1 VIPIQISD
9 LVKKAKKYLP
19 PEHVHRIEEAYAFAA
34 AAHKGQFRDSGEEY
48 VQHPLAVADILLDL
62 EMDVTAIVAGL
73 LHDVLEDTNITWEE
87 LAKQFDSNVVA
98 LVEAV
103 TKLTKLS
110 FRTRREQQI
119 ENLRK
124 MFLAMANDVRV
135 VIIKL
140 ADRLH
145 NMRTLRHLPVDR
157 QKRMA
162 EETLEIY
169 APLANRLGI
178 WRIKWELEDLCLRYL
193 QPQEYY
199 KLVEMVS
206 KKRSEREG
214 FIDELKRVLSAELD
228 KAGIKHEVQGRP
240 KHFYSIY
247 QKMKRQGKSFEE
259 IYDLV
264 AVRVIVSEVKDC
276 YEVLG
281 VVHNLWKPI
290 PGRFKDY
297 IAMPKS
303 NMYQS
308 LHTTVIGP
316 QGEPFEIQ
324 IRTWE
329 MHRVAEYGI
338 AAHWQYKET
347 GSSIP
352 TTDERIAWLRQLLE
366 WQKDTDDAQEYMD
379 NLRID
384 LFDDEV
390 FVFTPKG
397 DVKNLPKGS
406 TPVDF
411 AYAVHSEVG
420 HKCTGAKVNGRIV
433 PLDYKLKNGDIVEI
447 LTSKTIGG
455 PSRDWLAFVKTSKAR
470 NRIRQWVK
478 EEQKR
483 ESILKGRELLE
494 RELRKRA
501 MEVHEFLRDEKLK
514 EISGR
519 FGFAEPVD
527 LLAAIGYGKLSVQ
540 QVVSKLLPL
549 EEAKP
554 SRPVAQHSPAD
565 EEERQPRGANGVL
578 VKGVTNLAVRLSRC
592 CRPVPGDDIVG
603 YITRGRGVSIH
614 RRDCPNVGFLAEEPD
629 RAIEVE
635 WNLAS
640 TDGDYP
646 VELQIEAVD
655 KPGLLADLM
664 IAIANAKTNVTAVN
678 ARTRKGGSAFID
690 IVVNTRDVNHVS
702 EIVRRINQVD
712 GVVGV
717 RRAVP

>member
-1 VIPIQISD
+1 MAMDIND
-9 LVKKAKKYLP
+9 LLRKARRYLP
-19 PEHVHRIEEAYAFAA
+19 PDDVKRVAEAYEFSC
-34 AAHKGQFRDSGEEY
+34 AAHKGQLRDSGEDY

-62 EMDVTAIVAGL
+62 EMDGTAVVSGL
-73 LHDVLEDTNITWEE
+73 LHDVLEDTDISAEDLQRRFGN
-87 LAKQFDSNVVA
+87 DVVV
-98 LVEAV
+98 LVDGV
-103 TKLTKLS
+103 TKLTKLA

-124 MFLAMANDVRV
+124 MFLAMADDLRV
-135 VIIKL
+135 IIIKL

-199 KLVEMVS
+199 KLVEMVA
-206 KKRSEREG
+206 KKRREREG
-214 FIDELKRVLSAELD
+214 LIEDLKKVLSEELG
-228 KAGIKHEVQGRP
+228 KARIRHEIQGRP
-240 KHFYSIY
+240 KHFHSIY
-247 QKMKRQGKSFEE
+247 MKMKRQGKPFAEV
-259 IYDLV
+259 YDLM
-264 AVRVIVSEVKDC
+264 AIRVIVPEVKDC

-281 VVHNLWKPI
+281 VVHTLWKPV
-290 PGRFKDY
+290 PGRFKDF

-316 QGEPFEIQ
+316 LGEPFELQ
-324 IRTWE
+324 IRTTG
-329 MHRVAEYGI
+329 MHRVAEYGV
-338 AAHWQYKET
+338 AAHWQYKES
-347 GSSIP
+347 GQSAP
-352 TTDERIAWLRQLLE
+352 TADDRIAWLRQLLE
-366 WQKDTDDAQEYMD
+366 WQRETDDAQEYMD

-411 AYAVHSEVG
+411 AYAVHSQVG
-420 HKCTGAKVNGRIV
+420 HRCTGAKVNGRIV
-433 PLDYKLKNGDIVEI
+433 PLDHKLKNGDIVEI

-478 EEQKR
+478 EEQKE
-483 ESILKGRELLE
+483 ESILRGRELLE
-494 RELRKRA
+494 RELRKRG
-501 MEVHEFLRDEKLK
+501 MEIHEYLKDEKLK
-514 EISGR
+514 EVSER
-519 FGFAEPVD
+519 FGFVEPVD
-527 LLAAIGYGKLSVQ
+527 LLASIGYGKLSTQ
-540 QVVSKLLPL
+540 QVMTKLVPQ
-549 EEAKP
+549 EDQKAP
-554 SRPVAQHSPAD
+554 PIAPMPAS
-565 EEERQPRGANGVL
+565 EEEHRARGAEGVL
-578 VKGVTNLAVRLSRC
+578 VKGQPNLAVRLSRC
-592 CRPVPGDDIVG
+592 CSPVPGDDIVG

-629 RAIEVE
+629 RAIPVE
-635 WNLAS
+635 WDSAK
-640 TDGDYP
+640 TDGAYP
-646 VELQIEAVD
+646 VGLEIEAVD
-655 KPGLLADLM
+655 KPALLADIM
-664 IAIANAKTNVTAVN
+664 IAIANSKTNISAVN
-678 ARTRKGGSAFID
+678 ARTHKGGSAVID
-690 IVVNTRDVNHVS
+690 IVVNTRDVDHVS
-702 EIVRRINQVD
+702 DIMRRINQID

>member
-1 VIPIQISD
+1 
-9 LVKKAKKYLP
+9 VKKARRYLP
-19 PEHVHRIEEAYAFAA
+19 PDQVRRIEDACEFAV
-34 AAHKGQFRDSGEEY
+34 AAHEGQLRDSGEEY
-48 VQHPLAVADILLDL
+48 IQHPIAVADILLEL
-62 EMDVTAIVAGL
+62 EMDATTVVAGL
-73 LHDVLEDTNITWEE
+73 LHDVLEDTDTTREE
-87 LAKQFDSNVVA
+87 LASRFGDSVA
-98 LVEAV
+98 VLVDGV
-103 TKLTKLS
+103 TKLTKLA
-110 FRTRREQQI
+110 FLTRREQQI

-124 MFLAMANDVRV
+124 MFLAMARDVRV
-135 VIIKL
+135 IIIKL

-157 QKRMA
+157 QRRVA
-162 EETLEIY
+162 EETLEIF

-199 KLVEMVS
+199 KLVEMVA

-228 KAGIKHEVQGRP
+228 RAGISHEVQGRP

-259 IYDLV
+259 VYDLL
-264 AVRVIVSEVKDC
+264 AVRVIVPEVKDC
-276 YEVLG
+276 YEALG
-281 VVHNLWKPI
+281 VVHTLWKPV

-316 QGEPFEIQ
+316 LGEPFELQ
-324 IRTWE
+324 IRTRE
-329 MHRVAEYGI
+329 MHRIAEYGI
-338 AAHWQYKET
+338 AAHWQYKESGDST
-347 GSSIP
+347 VNP
-352 TTDERIAWLRQLLE
+352 DERISWLRQLLE
-366 WQKDTDDAQEYMD
+366 WQRETHDAQEYMD

-478 EEQKR
+478 EEQKE

-494 RELRKRA
+494 RELRKRGL
-501 MEVHEFLRDEKLK
+501 EVHEFLRDEKLK
-514 EISGR
+514 EAAER
-519 FGFAEPVD
+519 FGFVEPVD
-527 LLAAIGYGKLSVQ
+527 LLASIGYGKLSAQ
-540 QVVSKLLPL
+540 QVITKLVPPEAEEPAPAAQQPLVSG
-549 EEAKP
+549 ESYRARRAE
-554 SRPVAQHSPAD
+554 
-565 EEERQPRGANGVL
+565 GIL

-592 CRPVPGDDIVG
+592 CNPVPGDEIVG

-614 RRDCPNVGFLAEEPD
+614 RRDCPNVGFLSEEPE

-635 WNLAS
+635 WDFTRTNSA
-640 TDGDYP
+640 YP

-655 KPGLLADLM
+655 KPALLTDIL
-664 IAIANAKTNVTAVN
+664 IAISNAKTTVTAVN
-678 ARTRKGGSAFID
+678 ARTQKSGSAFID
-690 IVVNTRDVNHVS
+690 IVVNIRDVDHMREV
-702 EIVRRINQVD
+702 IRRINQVE
-712 GVVGV
+712 GIVGV

>member
-1 VIPIQISD
+1 MIHIQISS
-9 LVKKAKKYLP
+9 LVKKARKYLP
-19 PEHVHRIEEAYAFAA
+19 PDQVKRVEDACEFAV
-34 AAHKGQFRDSGEEY
+34 AAHKGQLRDSGEEY

-62 EMDVTAIVAGL
+62 EMDATAVVAGL
-73 LHDVLEDTNITWEE
+73 LHDVLEDTDTTPEG
-87 LAKQFDSNVVA
+87 LASRFDDSVVV
-98 LVEAV
+98 LVDGV
-103 TKLTKLS
+103 TKLTKLA

-124 MFLAMANDVRV
+124 MFLAMAHDVRV
-135 VIIKL
+135 IIIKL

-157 QKRMA
+157 QRRMA

-214 FIDELKRVLSAELD
+214 FIDELKRVLTAELD
-228 KAGIKHEVQGRP
+228 KAAISYEVQGRP

-259 IYDLV
+259 VYDLV
-264 AVRVIVSEVKDC
+264 AVRVIVPEVKDC
-276 YEVLG
+276 YEALG
-281 VVHNLWKPI
+281 VVHTLWKPV

-316 QGEPFEIQ
+316 QGEPFELQ
-324 IRTWE
+324 IRTKE

-338 AAHWQYKET
+338 AAHWQYKESGT
-347 GSSIP
+347 SSVN
-352 TTDERIAWLRQLLE
+352 TDDRISWLRQLLE
-366 WQKDTDDAQEYMD
+366 WQRETDDAQEYMD

-433 PLDYKLKNGDIVEI
+433 PLDHKLKNGDIIEI

-478 EEQKR
+478 EEQKE
-483 ESILKGRELLE
+483 ESILRGRELLE
-494 RELRKRA
+494 RELRKRG

-514 EISGR
+514 ETSGR
-519 FGFAEPVD
+519 FGFVEPID
-527 LLAAIGYGKLSVQ
+527 LLAAIGYGKFSAQ
-540 QVVSKLLPL
+540 QVVTRLLPSEDAGAMAL
-549 EEAKP
+549 AQQQT
-554 SRPVAQHSPAD
+554 PVAGESYRVRRT
-565 EEERQPRGANGVL
+565 EGIL

-592 CRPVPGDDIVG
+592 CSPVPGDDIVG

-614 RRDCPNVGFLAEEPD
+614 RRDCPNVGFLSEEPD

-635 WNLAS
+635 WDFARTNGA
-640 TDGDYP
+640 YP

-655 KPGLLADLM
+655 KPALLADLM
-664 IAIANAKTNVTAVN
+664 IAIANARTTVSAVN
-678 ARTRKGGSAFID
+678 ARTQKGGSALID
-690 IVVNTRDVNHVS
+690 IVVNTRDVEHMS

>member
-1 VIPIQISD
+1 MVSIEVND
-9 LVKKAKKYLP
+9 LVRKARRYLP
-19 PEHVHRIEEAYAFAA
+19 AEDVRRVEEACEFSA
-34 AAHKGQFRDSGEEY
+34 AAHKGQMRDSGEEY

-62 EMDVTAIVAGL
+62 EMDGTAVVAGL
-73 LHDVLEDTNITWEE
+73 LHDVLEDTDMTVDDIRS
-87 LAKQFDSNVVA
+87 KFGDDVVL
-98 LVEAV
+98 LVDGV
-103 TKLTKLS
+103 TKLTKLA

-124 MFLAMANDVRV
+124 MFLAMAHDVRV
-135 VIIKL
+135 IIIKL

-145 NMRTLRHLPVDR
+145 NMRTLRHLPVER
-157 QKRMA
+157 QKRTA

-199 KLVEMVS
+199 KLVEMVA

-214 FIDELKRVLSAELD
+214 FIDELKRVLSQELD
-228 KAGIKHEVQGRP
+228 KAGISHEVQGRP

-247 QKMKRQGKSFEE
+247 QKMKRQGKSFAEV
-259 IYDLV
+259 YDLV
-264 AVRVIVSEVKDC
+264 AIRVIVSEVKDC
-276 YEVLG
+276 YEALG
-281 VVHNLWKPI
+281 VVHTLWKPI

-316 QGEPFEIQ
+316 QGEPFELQ
-324 IRTWE
+324 IRTRE
-329 MHRVAEYGI
+329 MHRIAEYGI
-338 AAHWQYKET
+338 AAHWQYKES
-347 GSSIP
+347 GASLP
-352 TTDERIAWLRQLLE
+352 NTDDRISWLRQLLE
-366 WQKDTDDAQEYMD
+366 WQRETDDAQEYMD

-411 AYAVHSEVG
+411 AYAVHSQVG

-433 PLDYKLKNGDIVEI
+433 PLDHKLKNGDIVEV

-478 EEQKR
+478 EEQR
-483 ESILKGRELLE
+483 EESTLKGRELLE
-494 RELRKRA
+494 RELRKRGL
-501 MEVHEFLRDEKLK
+501 EVHEFLKDEKLK
-514 EISGR
+514 ETAER
-519 FGFAEPVD
+519 FGFIEPVD
-527 LLAAIGYGKLSVQ
+527 LLAAIGYGKLSPH
-540 QVVSKLLPL
+540 QVVTKLRPP
-549 EEAKP
+549 EEQKALAPVPTP
-554 SRPVAQHSPAD
+554 SPEDGYRV
-565 EEERQPRGANGVL
+565 RGAAGVL
-578 VKGVTNLAVRLSRC
+578 VRGITNLAIRLSKC
-592 CRPVPGDDIVG
+592 CNPVPGDEIVG

-614 RRDCPNVGFLAEEPD
+614 RRDCPNVGFLADEPE

-635 WNLAS
+635 WDQARTNDA
-640 TDGDYP
+640 YP

-655 KPGLLADLM
+655 KPALLADLM
-664 IAIANAKTNVTAVN
+664 IAIANAKTNIQAVN
-678 ARTRKGGSAFID
+678 ARTQKGGSAFID
-690 IVVNTRDVNHVS
+690 IVVNTRDVDHMR
-702 EIVRRINQVD
+702 EIVRRINQID

-717 RRAVP
+717 RRAIP